1 MHATL
6 AGHKL
11 VLQADQDQ
19 DAWTVDCSAE
29 DFTVSKSGPPGL
41 PDTDTLYLE
50 LVTTAR
56 RHVLRC
62 ESAAE
67 RDAWCSA
74 IEDGPAEPAPLAP
87 PAEAAAMPQTPDA
100 DRDVI
105 GELLCDDHAG
115 RLNEDL
121 SVLRVF
127 FVNSKGG
134 AAGLRA
140 VCGVASSLLLIN
152 LLQLAER

>member
-1 MHATL
+1 MRATL

-11 VLQADQDQ
+11 VLQADQYQ

-50 LVTTAR
+50 LVTDER

-74 IEDGPAEPAPLAP
+74 IKDGPAVPAALAP
-87 PAEAAAMPQTPDA
+87 PAEPAAVPQTPDA
-100 DRDVI
+100 DREI
-105 GELLCDDHAG
+105 SALLCDAHAG
-115 RLNEDL
+115 RLHEDL
-121 SVLRVF
+121 SMLRAF
-127 FVNSKGG
+127 FVNGKGG
-134 AAGLRA
+134 AAGVRA
-140 VCGVASSLLLIN
+140 VCGMASSLLLIN